1 MTPPAD
7 KSEARSTFDEFIDPE
22 FDAAAPPEVK
32 PFTVWTISQFLAW
45 EEPPDLNILGDGLL
59 QKGGLAVVGG
69 QGGVGKSRY
78 ALQLA
83 ICQALGL
90 PFVGLNT
97 HGEPQRWLFIG
108 NENSISRMKS
118 DLAAML
124 SQFSREQ
131 ITILERHIF
140 MQALVDTDDYFISL
154 GDDEV
159 KQRWIQTLATVKPT
173 VLVADPFGNIL
184 MGDMLKDADV
194 RKTIAELSRITRQVN
209 PEMAL
214 VILHHART
222 GRQNIVQAVGWDKG
236 NFLIGS
242 KALFSAARTVI
253 NLAPGDKE
261 DASRIVMSCGK
272 SNNAKPFQS
281 QGLRLNDA
289 THFYEVDPDFDLEAW
304 EADVSGERSGK
315 DKKITVQDI
324 IDHIAANGGKCDKKE
339 LVDTLAAEFG
349 CTARTI
355 QRRISEGF
363 QHQYFRA
370 PTDGKTIHLTA
381 KAKARKSTQPD
392 DEDDPF

>member
-32 PFTVWTISQFLAW
+32 PFTVWTISQFLSW
-45 EEPPDLNILGDGLL
+45 VEPPDLNILGDGLL

-83 ICQALGL
+83 ICQTLGL
-90 PFVGLNT
+90 PFVGLDT

-108 NENSISRMKS
+108 NENSVARMKS
-118 DLAAML
+118 DLTAML
-124 SQFSREQ
+124 SQFSPEQ
-131 ITILERHIF
+131 IAILERHIF
-140 MQALVDTDDYFISL
+140 MQALVETDDYFISL

-159 KQRWIQTLATVKPT
+159 KQRWIQTLTTVKPT

-184 MGDMLKDADV
+184 MGDLLKDADV
-194 RKTIAELSRITRQVN
+194 RRTIAELTRLARQVN
-209 PEMAL
+209 PEMAIT
-214 VILHHART
+214 ILHHART

-242 KALFSAARTVI
+242 KALYSAARTVI

-272 SNNAKPFQS
+272 SNDAKPFQS
-281 QGLRLNDA
+281 QGLRLNEA
-289 THFYEVDPDFDLEAW
+289 THFYEIDPDFDLEAW

-315 DKKITVQDI
+315 EKKITVQDI

-339 LVDTLAAEFG
+339 LKDAMVTQFECSRDTVE
-349 CTARTI
+349 
-355 QRRISEGF
+355 RRIKEGF
-363 QHQYFRA
+363 QHQYFRS
-370 PTDGKTIHLTA
+370 DKTGQITLTA
-381 KAKARKSTQPD
+381 KAKARKTTQTPD
-392 DEDDPF
+392 NEDPF